1 MSSSTPSPSLQQFLD
16 LLDAGDYYGAHQ
28 KARTSATRLLAPPR
42 RTATPATSS
51 KNVSSTSPTNPL
63 PFDSKAQQA
72 SELLWQASRKLM
84 EQGQIGSGVDLAIY
98 LLDIY
103 KTRNV
108 GCGPEERAKMLQS
121 IALTGP
127 AGAWRKTLT
136 DNIFSWSSKTGVA
149 ASGDPEIHLYLGQL
163 LYKEQ
168 NYHNASL
175 HLLLVPTQDSAR
187 TLAEVMFAWSQLDPS
202 GLNGLGRYAA
212 RATLSYLESHAIL
225 AARTFLSHF
234 LSSALKTYP
243 VLLVKS
249 VAYPSP
255 TSPLG
260 KNLPSSE
267 QGDELIL
274 TKLQSLNFLQL
285 AVRTIQVG
293 AGETVDKYG
302 GANGG
307 VKKEVRG
314 GGKSNWVKMC
324 ARYEKEVQ
332 WFNKSPEIKE
342 SLQELGIMYFGIKP
356 PQQASN
362 PFAAMMSGLMGGGG
376 GAPALGR

>member
-42 RTATPATSS
+42 RTATPAPPSS
-51 KNVSSTSPTNPL
+51 KNASSAEPL

-84 EQGQIGSGVDLAIY
+84 EQAQIGSGVDLAIY

-108 GCGPEERAKMLQS
+108 GCGPEERAKMLQL

-149 ASGDPEIHLYLGQL
+149 ESGDPEIHLYLGQL

-168 NYHNASL
+168 KYHNASL

-243 VLLVKS
+243 DLLVKS
-249 VAYPSP
+249 IPYPSP

-285 AVRTIQVG
+285 AIRTIQVG

-307 VKKEVRG
+307 VKK
-314 GGKSNWVKMC
+314 
-324 ARYEKEVQ
+324 EKEVQ

-342 SLQELGIMYFGIKP
+342 SLQELGIMYFEIKP

-362 PFAAMMSGLMGGGG
+362 PFAAMMSGLLGGGG